1 MKMIRKKKKKATLML
16 REDCRVAG
24 KAQSH
29 PKGQTPEE
37 TESEWQSERNF
48 IR

>member
-1 MKMIRKKKKKATLML
+1 MKIIKKKKKKATLML

-29 PKGQTPEE
+29 PNSQRLKP
-37 TESEWQSERNF
+37 R
-48 IR
+48 RDRD